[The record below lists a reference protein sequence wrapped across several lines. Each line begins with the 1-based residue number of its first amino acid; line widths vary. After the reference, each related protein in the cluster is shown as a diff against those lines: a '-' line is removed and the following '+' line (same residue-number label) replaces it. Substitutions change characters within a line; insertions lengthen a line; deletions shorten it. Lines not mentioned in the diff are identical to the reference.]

1 MFQIS
6 LVSQSSAPRSYKKL
20 ANSGKIERNG
30 LRVILQDDERKTLN
44 VGMVVTFEKNH
55 VWLLLDKALQANAV
69 SLSNKRDLSLILH
82 YIKRQTDQQMELPI
96 EMQSNLQHLNPSG
109 DIYGGNYTFG
119 HSGKNN
125 LL

>member
-1 MFQIS
+1 M
-6 LVSQSSAPRSYKKL
+6 
-20 ANSGKIERNG
+20 
-30 LRVILQDDERKTLN
+30 
-44 VGMVVTFEKNH
+44 
-55 VWLLLDKALQANAV
+55 WLLLDKALQANAV

-109 DIYGGNYTFG
+109 DIYEGNYTFG